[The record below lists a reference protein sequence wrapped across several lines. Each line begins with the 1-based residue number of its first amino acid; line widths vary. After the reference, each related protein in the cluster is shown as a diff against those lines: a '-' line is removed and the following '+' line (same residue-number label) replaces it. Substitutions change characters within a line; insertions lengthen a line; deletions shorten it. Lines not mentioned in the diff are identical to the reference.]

1 MAIAQK
7 KIVKTREKNAQ
18 KYMDDLLHKYYYYKG
33 LYDTQSIKDIKSTWK
48 KLTHDEYLQS
58 ESTYFW
64 QIFINT
70 VHQSLNKDSLLKHM
84 EEKDYLTLIGNIDDI
99 SHLLPFYDMW
109 DLSRKIRSNKV
120 NYQYWKKTPVEKIVA
135 DLKIKESV
143 HQFEE
148 VKKII
153 GLYGYHSDKELD
165 VTYPCYYEDVTPII
179 INIKDLVSLD
189 DTYSPK
195 NDQEKGHI
203 NYERKLEEIQSKI
216 GIDQYKKV
224 EKKVEKIREMLWWR
238 EEFRDVSTRF
248 YYLIRV
254 YTVLLSK
261 QLVKEN
267 VIEKEDDVW
276 FLKVGEL
283 WDFLDG
289 KKTASDL
296 QEIISNNRDYYNAY
310 RNYMSENEIGNNIGQ
325 IERTSSAIR
334 GLGANNGTITG
345 VARVIPTFDEID
357 RLQEG
362 DILITKFTDT
372 GWTPKFAILSG
383 IVTEFGGILCHAAI
397 VSREYGIPCI
407 VSCTGILNEIQDG
420 DIITI
425 NGTTG
430 EVKKEKKK

>member
-1 MAIAQK
+1 M
-7 KIVKTREKNAQ
+7 
-18 KYMDDLLHKYYYYKG
+18 
-33 LYDTQSIKDIKSTWK
+33 
-48 KLTHDEYLQS
+48 THDEYLQS

-203 NYERKLEEIQSKI
+203 NYERKLEEIQSK
-216 GIDQYKKV
+216 
-224 EKKVEKIREMLWWR
+224 
-238 EEFRDVSTRF
+238 
-248 YYLIRV
+248 
-254 YTVLLSK
+254 
-261 QLVKEN
+261 
-267 VIEKEDDVW
+267 
-276 FLKVGEL
+276 
-283 WDFLDG
+283 
-289 KKTASDL
+289 
-296 QEIISNNRDYYNAY
+296 
-310 RNYMSENEIGNNIGQ
+310 
-325 IERTSSAIR
+325 
-334 GLGANNGTITG
+334 
-345 VARVIPTFDEID
+345 
-357 RLQEG
+357 
-362 DILITKFTDT
+362 
-372 GWTPKFAILSG
+372 
-383 IVTEFGGILCHAAI
+383 
-397 VSREYGIPCI
+397 
-407 VSCTGILNEIQDG
+407 
-420 DIITI
+420 
-425 NGTTG
+425 
-430 EVKKEKKK
+430 